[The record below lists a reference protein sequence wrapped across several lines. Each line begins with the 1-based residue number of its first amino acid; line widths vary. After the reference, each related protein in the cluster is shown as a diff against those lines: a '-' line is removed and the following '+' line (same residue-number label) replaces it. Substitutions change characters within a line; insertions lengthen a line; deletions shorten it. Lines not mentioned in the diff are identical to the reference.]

1 MARRDIAYCDRS
13 HLLRDSRH
21 NDLCECIKDT
31 QSHRCLNDFSGSC
44 SVVPSIAS
52 DASVLATPTCRAL
65 EMKLIEDNPTVDSTA
80 SKIPELVTPACRAS
94 GWKWTEDDPG
104 TTAIQKCC
112 DAFESCVKA
121 CCSRSS
127 GRASAPCDTT
137 ADAFESCIKASCS
150 RSTGRTGA
158 PCDATADVT
167 VFHEIADS
175 SESQPSPRTL
185 QGALASSFEALQIVI
200 EDDDDRRNSTA
211 DDGHLPTAGDNSVQ
225 CKLAHGHGNSSW
237 LHWQGLRSTD
247 YADAETWR
255 EEPASDNHRH
265 SNSNG
270 NDLADLEWEIVED
283 DSDSHRHSND
293 NDNDLADLECEI
305 VEGDDDNHHNPLRHW
320 YDDHR
325 GHHDHP
331 DDEQPSAMVSCS
343 QRCVSLQQP
352 ASVADAGTLAC
363 PLVRDGPGS
372 AHTTAMTAHTGASH
386 SAGGL
391 YPGPFCCVG
400 IKTGVATEP
409 PLRR

>member
-52 DASVLATPTCRAL
+52 DASVLATPACRAL

-104 TTAIQKCC
+104 TTAIEKCC

-137 ADAFESCIKASCS
+137 ADAFESCIKASCP

-167 VFHEIADS
+167 VFPEIADS

-237 LHWQGLRSTD
+237 LHWQGLRLTD
-247 YADAETWR
+247 YAEAETWR
-255 EEPASDNHRH
+255 EDPASDNHRH
-265 SNSNG
+265 SNAN
-270 NDLADLEWEIVED
+270 
-283 DSDSHRHSND
+283 
-293 NDNDLADLECEI
+293 
-305 VEGDDDNHHNPLRHW
+305 DNHHDPLRHW

-391 YPGPFCCVG
+391 YPGPFCCAG